1 MNTTRTFSLQLKE
14 PWTWE
19 GLEPPEDPLGELSD
33 WEMRLRRF
41 CFEYNHKVLIEI
53 GDEKKYVFL
62 DPDIIMILDELPE
75 KISKLSMGQKISIDF
90 PESWIIVD
98 LMPVASEISCTL
110 RKFGN
115 FCEQKHVE
123 LDKLQVLGVL
133 RRFLDEVMEL
143 AMDKGYIRPEEK
155 DEFLKTAFTTNAS
168 IVFPA
173 S

>member
-1 MNTTRTFSLQLKE
+1 MNTLRKFALQIEE
-14 PWTWE
+14 PWIWE
-19 GLEPPEDPLGELSD
+19 GLEPPEDSLGELSD
-33 WEMRLRRF
+33 WDMRLRRF
-41 CFEYNHKVLIEI
+41 CFDYNHKVLMEI

-62 DPDIIMILDELPE
+62 DPDIIMILNELPE
-75 KISKLSMGQKISIDF
+75 KIANLSVGHKISIDF
-90 PESWIIVD
+90 PESWMIVE
-98 LMPVASEISCTL
+98 LMPVAMEINCTL

-115 FCEQKHVE
+115 FCEQKHFE

-155 DEFLKTAFTTNAS
+155 DEFLKTAFITNAS

-173 S
+173 